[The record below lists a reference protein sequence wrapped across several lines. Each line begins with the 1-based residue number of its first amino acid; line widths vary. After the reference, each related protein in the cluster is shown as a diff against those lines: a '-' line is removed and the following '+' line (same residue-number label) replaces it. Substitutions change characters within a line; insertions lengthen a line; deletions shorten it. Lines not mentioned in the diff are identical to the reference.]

1 MRLQTKSARAS
12 FKAVSDAPVGT
23 FEAIVSVF
31 GNVDLGG
38 DRVIKGAF
46 AKTLSD
52 WEASGDP
59 IPVIWSHEWD
69 DPQSHIGYVI
79 QAEEREE
86 GLYVKALLD
95 VENNDRAAYVAR
107 LLKERRVREFSF
119 GYFTRGFEDVKDPE
133 FGNVREITEIDLF
146 EVGPTLLGMNPETV
160 LLQAASAFSLLAKAT
175 ADEIAEGAF
184 ATWTT
189 NDGAMVGRIEHVMTE
204 GVLGVP
210 GSSFQIEATT
220 DNPAVLLRIFD
231 DQDGAWSET
240 EMLVGRRAS
249 EVTIIPDPTTGADPS
264 ESGQKAAEQKAVS
277 VPGYV
282 SANAER
288 GLKYLDEGY
297 GGDGLVD
304 ATIRDARDMASGS
317 VSEEKVR
324 KIGPWI
330 ARHLVD
336 FDAPQNSNPDDDNYP
351 GPGLVAHL
359 LWGSGPDA
367 AGARRTMEWAEAEA
381 ARLDEEAKSVAVAD
395 DSITDSRGAS
405 ASGDT
410 QGTIN
415 DERLMLL
422 LSRPQHMEE

>member
-95 VENNDRAAYVAR
+95 VDNNDRAAYVAR

-119 GYFTRGFEDVKDPE
+119 GYFTRGVEDVKDPE

-146 EVGPTLLGMNPETV
+146 EVGPTLLGMNPNTV
-160 LLQAASAFSLLAKAT
+160 LIEAASASAGLTARNATDEEGKAADAKA
-175 ADEIAEGAF
+175 I
-184 ATWTT
+184 
-189 NDGAMVGRIEHVMTE
+189 
-204 GVLGVP
+204 
-210 GSSFQIEATT
+210 
-220 DNPAVLLRIFD
+220 
-231 DQDGAWSET
+231 
-240 EMLVGRRAS
+240 
-249 EVTIIPDPTTGADPS
+249 
-264 ESGQKAAEQKAVS
+264 S
-277 VPGYV
+277 VPAYV

-304 ATIRDARDMASGS
+304 ATIRAARDMAAGS

-336 FDAPQNSNPDDDNYP
+336 FDAPANSNPDDDGYP

-367 AGARRTMEWAEAEA
+367 AGARRTMEWAEAET
-381 ARLDEEAKSVAVAD
+381 ARLDDGAKSVAIAD
-395 DSITDSRGAS
+395 DSITDSLEAY
-405 ASGDT
+405 ASGDI
-410 QGTIN
+410 QGTI
-415 DERLMLL
+415 DSERLTVLL
-422 LSRPQHMEE
+422 TRPQHMEE